1 MFASLLES
9 IEISEKR
16 SLGEVILWVQS
27 VKIQFQSRKLRG
39 CVHNHKHQKKKKTP
53 VQLYSTWR
61 SYKIN
66 GLFALIL
73 LLSFLKNEYH
83 YRRSLRCLPCN
94 PLVLDYILLAAS
106 LKSKENIGPSDDPD
120 VAEGAEKKYS
130 QWHDINKSNVLMS
143 RIISYHECQAKE
155 FFHFT
160 APRGRLPLLAPLI
173 RSASQSIIKLRPCS
187 SAFHMAGF

>member
-1 MFASLLES
+1 MPQKLIIRKVDLPIVNLSLKCWHPCWRVQRSQKTLAGRGYIMGTICKDTISVQAQSSSGVVS
-9 IEISEKR
+9 ITT
-16 SLGEVILWVQS
+16 
-27 VKIQFQSRKLRG
+27 
-39 CVHNHKHQKKKKTP
+39 NTKKKNPP

-83 YRRSLRCLPCN
+83 QRRSLRCLPCN

-106 LKSKENIGPSDDPD
+106 LKSEENIGPSDDPD

-130 QWHDINKSNVLMS
+130 Q
-143 RIISYHECQAKE
+143 
-155 FFHFT
+155 
-160 APRGRLPLLAPLI
+160 
-173 RSASQSIIKLRPCS
+173 
-187 SAFHMAGF
+187 